1 MLNQDVRIG
10 NMWTETL
17 QVLYKTK
24 TDWTNINNFVEFKMV
39 KDTICYVELPELHLV
54 EAWIETETW
63 VLKAYDCTVHAFL
76 ILKVH
81 LLGLFLSKIRLPIL
95 NK

>member
-24 TDWTNINNFVEFKMV
+24 TDWSDINNFVEFKMV

-54 EAWIETETW
+54 EAWIGL
-63 VLKAYDCTVHAFL
+63 LK
-76 ILKVH
+76 
-81 LLGLFLSKIRLPIL
+81 LGFWKPMIALFMPF
-95 NK
+95 